1 MKDSLQ
7 TLSRIQKFSIDEQRK
22 KLNEQLSVEERIVQA
37 LKNLNKQF
45 ELEKE
50 FAREHGNVGDFGAY
64 VKHYLEQ
71 KDSLEQALEMV
82 RFKIEEIK
90 DIITDMYK
98 EQKTYEIVDDNRK
111 KRQAKEEEHKMQQTL
126 DEIGTNTYIKKHK
139 S

>member
-7 TLSRIQKFSIDEQRK
+7 TLSRIQKFNIDEQRK
-22 KLNEQLSVEERIVQA
+22 RLNEQLNVEERIETA

-45 ELEKE
+45 ELEKA
-50 FAREHGNVGDFGAY
+50 FAREHGNIGDFGAY

-71 KDSLEQALEMV
+71 KANLEQALEMV
-82 RFKIEEIK
+82 RAKIEEIK
-90 DIITDMYK
+90 DIIADMYK
-98 EQKTYEIVDDNRK
+98 EQKTYEIVDKNRK
-111 KRQAKEEEHKMQQTL
+111 KREEKEQEHKMQQTL